1 MNNNSFN
8 DHLREIERKKINL
21 YTELTLVIFHNNRIS
36 DLVEEIKDEYYD
48 DHCIYETLIENMLV
62 LIIIGRKI
70 EELRWV
76 GIEESNERD
85 KITQALKK
93 QLRMLEQRFKDKL
106 VEIERSDINRGMKEL
121 IFGNCEK
128 KIKRLINQERT
139 FGLVVEALEY

>member
-21 YTELTLVIFHNNRIS
+21 YTELTLVIFHTNRIS

>member
-8 DHLREIERKKINL
+8 EHLREIEKKKINL
-21 YTELTLVIFHNNRIS
+21 YTELTLVIFHTNRIS
-36 DLVEEIKDEYYD
+36 DLVEEIKDEFCD
-48 DHCIYETLIENMLV
+48 DHCIYETLIENMLA

-70 EELRWV
+70 EELKWV

-85 KITQALKK
+85 KITQALKNH
-93 QLRMLEQRFKDKL
+93 LRMLEQRFKDKL
-106 VEIERSDINRGMKEL
+106 VEVERSDINRGMKEL

-128 KIKRLINQERT
+128 KIKRLILQDRT